1 VAVLAGSGGASP
13 LSSSFVDN
21 PRPMPNGR
29 LLVFKLGGRTPYKI
43 ERIENAPA
51 VVVEAAWSAETVT
64 HGAALY
70 EATCGVCHGAAGI
83 SSGVLPDLRRS
94 GVLADKDNWN
104 AVVIGGALK
113 ERGMVSFAPWMSA
126 DDAEAIR
133 AYVAGKAK
141 LLAASEAKGG

>member
-1 VAVLAGSGGASP
+1 
-13 LSSSFVDN
+13 
-21 PRPMPNGR
+21 
-29 LLVFKLGGRTPYKI
+29 
-43 ERIENAPA
+43 
-51 VVVEAAWSAETVT
+51 TVT

-70 EATCGVCHGAAGI
+70 EGTCGVCHGPGGI

-113 ERGMVSFAPWMSA
+113 DRGMVSFAPWMSA

-133 AYVAGKAK
+133 AYIAGKAK